1 MNFICVF
8 LIEEI
13 LKHPKDLLQYFN
25 WNSIELLVIKQKQK
39 CLCMYNNDYKII
51 FINRIGI
58 SKTQVSSSDK
68 NILCIELH
76 HIQHYCADE
85 RKRAHIS
92 VPICLSKLLGAANWL
107 FGWLKQLG
115 KTNWDWYTSSLSLVS
130 TVMLDVC
137 GIR

>member
-1 MNFICVF
+1 MCF

-25 WNSIELLVIKQKQK
+25 WNSIELLVIKHKQK

-51 FINRIGI
+51 LINRIGI

-68 NILCIELH
+68 NISCIELH
-76 HIQHYCADE
+76 HIQHYCTDE
-85 RKRAHIS
+85 RRECIS
-92 VPICLSKLLGAANWL
+92 QSQFVFPSCLEQPIGYLAGSSSLERQIG
-107 FGWLKQLG
+107 
-115 KTNWDWYTSSLSLVS
+115 TDIRYTSSLSLVS

-137 GIR
+137 GIRY